1 MTDPVRYGILDAGD
15 WMKAKAGGQTQS
27 SVSKRKRYMRK
38 KILIK
43 TALCAVLAGALA
55 GCGGTGK
62 RHETES
68 RGKAAA
74 EAEAVRADFGVP
86 EFVFTYAE
94 NQAEDYPTTQ
104 GAYKFAELVGEK
116 TDGRI
121 QIRVQPN
128 GVLGDEKSVCE
139 QLQFGGVDFTRV
151 SLTALAEFVPKLNVL
166 QLPYLYRDADH
177 MWTVLNGEIGEEFIN
192 SFEGSDLVALSWYDA
207 GARNFY
213 NSVRP
218 IEKPEDLKGL
228 RIRVQKSEMMKGMIE
243 YLEASPTPMAYGEVY
258 SALQTGAIDGAENN
272 WPSYEST
279 GHYEVAKY
287 VTVDEHSR
295 IPELQLISRPTW
307 DKLSEEDRAIIRECA
322 LESAE
327 YEKKLWAE
335 REKASEEIVR
345 SSGCEITELSAEEK
359 ERFREA
365 VKPMYEEYC
374 GSDMDIIEAIIK
386 AGK

>member
-1 MTDPVRYGILDAGD
+1 
-15 WMKAKAGGQTQS
+15 
-27 SVSKRKRYMRK
+27 MRK
-38 KILIK
+38 KIAIK
-43 TALCAVLAGALA
+43 TALCIAIAGALSGCA
-55 GCGGTGK
+55 GAGK
-62 RHETES
+62 RAETENG
-68 RGKAAA
+68 GKAAA
-74 EAEAVRADFGVP
+74 EAEAAGANSGIP

-104 GAYKFAELVGEK
+104 GAYKFAELINEK
-116 TDGRI
+116 TNGRI
-121 QIRVQPN
+121 QIRVQAN

-151 SLTALAEFVPKLNVL
+151 SLTALAEFVPKLSVL

-177 MWTVLNGEIGEEFIN
+177 MWAVLNGEIGEEFMD
-192 SFEGSDLVALSWYDA
+192 SLDGSDLVALSWYDA

-228 RIRVQKSEMMKGMIE
+228 KIRVQESEMMKGMIK
-243 YLEASPTPMAYGEVY
+243 YLEAVPTPMAYGEVY

-272 WPSYEST
+272 WPSYESA
-279 GHYEVAKY
+279 GHYEVAGY
-287 VTVDEHSR
+287 ITIDEHSR
-295 IPELQLISRPTW
+295 IPELQLVSRHTW
-307 DKLSEEDRAIIRECA
+307 DKLSEEDQAMIRECA
-322 LESAE
+322 KESAE
-327 YEKKLWAE
+327 YEKALWAE

-345 SSGCEITELSAEEK
+345 SSGCEITELTPEEK

-374 GSDMDIIEAIIK
+374 GGDMDIVEAVIEA
-386 AGK
+386 GK